1 MTNIFTSGF
10 ALIGRYCLFM
20 KQALS
25 RPEKWSVFGKRT
37 LQEIDK
43 LGVDSIGIVTLISFF
58 VGAVVTIQMANNLDN
73 PFIPTYT
80 IGFASRETI
89 VLEFSSTIVCLILA
103 GKVGSN
109 IASEIGTMRI
119 IEQIDALDIMGVNSA
134 AYLAAPKVL
143 AMVLSVPLLVI
154 YSMVIGIIGGW
165 VSGFTTGM
173 VPSDDF
179 IYGLHFGFKQFY
191 IVYSLFKSTLFA
203 FIIASVSSFFGYYVH
218 GGALDVGR
226 ASTKSVVVS
235 CVTIL
240 MTNLLVTQLMLS

>member
-1 MTNIFTSGF
+1 MMFFDSAIS
-10 ALIGRYCLFM
+10 LVGRYCRFM
-20 KQALS
+20 AQVAAV
-25 RPEKWSVFGKRT
+25 PQKWSVFGRRI
-37 LQEIDK
+37 LQEVYK
-43 LGVDSIGIVTLISFF
+43 LGVDSLGIVTLISFF

-80 IGFASRETI
+80 IGYASRETI

-109 IASEIGTMRI
+109 ISSEIGTMRI
-119 IEQIDALDIMGVNSA
+119 TEQIDALDIMGINSA
-134 AYLAAPKVL
+134 SFLAAPKVV
-143 AMVLSVPLLVI
+143 AMVVSVPLLVV
-154 YSMVIGIIGGW
+154 YSMCIGIVGGW
-165 VSGFTTGM
+165 FSGFTTGM

-179 IYGLHFGFKQFY
+179 IYGLHFTFRPFY
-191 IVYSLFKSTLFA
+191 IFYSLFKSTLFA
-203 FIIASVSSFFGYYVH
+203 FIIASVSSFFGYYVT

-240 MTNLLVTQLMLS
+240 MVNLLVTQLMLS

>member
-1 MTNIFTSGF
+1 MIFDQG
-10 ALIGRYCLFM
+10 LDLVGRYCRFM
-20 KQALS
+20 WQVFSK
-25 RPEKWSVFGKRT
+25 PEKWGVFGQRT
-37 LQEIDK
+37 LQEVYK
-43 LGVDSIGIVTLISFF
+43 LGVDSLGIVTLISFF

-80 IGFASRETI
+80 IGYASRETI

-109 IASEIGTMRI
+109 ISSEIGTMRI
-119 IEQIDALDIMGVNSA
+119 TEQIDALDIMGINSA

-143 AMVLSVPLLVI
+143 AMVISVPLLVC
-154 YSMVIGIIGGW
+154 YSMCIGIVGGW

-179 IYGLHFGFKQFY
+179 IYGLHFTFKSFY
-191 IVYSLFKSTLFA
+191 IFYSLFKSTLFA
-203 FIIASVSSFFGYYVH
+203 FIIASVSSFFGYYVT

-240 MTNLLVTQLMLS
+240 MVNLLVTQLMLS

>member
-119 IEQIDALDIMGVNSA
+119 TEQIDALEMMGINSA
-134 AYLAAPKVL
+134 GYLAGPKIW
-143 AMVLSVPLLVI
+143 AMIVSVPLLVV
-154 YSMVIGIIGGW
+154 YSMFVGIFGGW
-165 VSGFTTGM
+165 LAGKYSGL
-173 VPSDDF
+173 VPSEDY
-179 IYGLHFGFKQFY
+179 IYGILYMFKPFY
-191 IVYSLFKSTLFA
+191 ITYSLFKSTIFG
-203 FIIASVSSFFGYYVH
+203 FVIASVSSFFGYHVR
-218 GGALDVGR
+218 GGALEVGR
-226 ASTKSVVVS
+226 ASTRAVVVS
-235 CVTIL
+235 SIVIL
-240 MTNLLVTQLMLS
+240 LLNLLITQLLL

>member
-1 MTNIFTSGF
+1 MTIIGS
-10 ALIGRYCLFM
+10 ALALTGRYCRFLG
-20 KQALS
+20 QALAK
-25 RPEKWSVFGKRT
+25 PEKWLVFWRRT
-37 LQEIDK
+37 LQELDK
-43 LGVDSIGIVTLISFF
+43 LGVDSLGIVTLISFF
-58 VGAVVTIQMANNLDN
+58 VGAVTTIQMANNLDN

-109 IASEIGTMRI
+109 ISSEIGTMRI
-119 IEQIDALDIMGVNSA
+119 TEQIDALDIMGINSA
-134 AYLAAPKVL
+134 AYLASPKIL
-143 AMVLSVPLLVI
+143 AMVVAVPLLVC

-165 VSGFTTGM
+165 ISGFTTGM

-179 IYGLHFGFKQFY
+179 IFGLHFNFKPFY
-191 IVYSLFKSTLFA
+191 ITYSLFKSTLFA
-203 FIIASVSSFFGYYVH
+203 FIIASVSSFFGYYVK

-240 MTNLLVTQLMLS
+240 MTNLIVTQLMLS